1 MNYEGTTLQTEKA
14 LQHRVTVVTGSS
26 SGIGFETSLLFARN
40 KFHTYATM
48 RGLQK
53 VNELRKPTE
62 GEKLPVEIIQLNVIN
77 EGSASNAVE
86 LVLAEKGKI
95 DVLIDNDGYGLGGS
109 FEDLSID
116 EMTKQFET
124 NFYGLI

>member
-1 MNYEGTTLQTEKA
+1 
-14 LQHRVTVVTGSS
+14 
-26 SGIGFETSLLFARN
+26 
-40 KFHTYATM
+40 M

-116 EMTKQFET
+116 EMTK
-124 NFYGLI
+124 

>member
-1 MNYEGTTLQTEKA
+1 
-14 LQHRVTVVTGSS
+14 
-26 SGIGFETSLLFARN
+26 
-40 KFHTYATM
+40 M

-77 EGSASNAVE
+77 DGSTRNTVE

-116 EMTKQFET
+116 EMTK
-124 NFYGLI
+124 

>member
-1 MNYEGTTLQTEKA
+1 
-14 LQHRVTVVTGSS
+14 
-26 SGIGFETSLLFARN
+26 
-40 KFHTYATM
+40 M

-77 EGSASNAVE
+77 DGSTSNAVE

-116 EMTKQFET
+116 EMTK
-124 NFYGLI
+124 

>member
-1 MNYEGTTLQTEKA
+1 M
-14 LQHRVTVVTGSS
+14 
-26 SGIGFETSLLFARN
+26 
-40 KFHTYATM
+40 
-48 RGLQK
+48 QK

-62 GEKLPVEIIQLNVIN
+62 GEKPPVEIIQLNVIN
-77 EGSASNAVE
+77 EGSAGNAVE

-116 EMTKQFET
+116 EMTK
-124 NFYGLI
+124 

>member
-1 MNYEGTTLQTEKA
+1 
-14 LQHRVTVVTGSS
+14 
-26 SGIGFETSLLFARN
+26 
-40 KFHTYATM
+40 M
-48 RGLQK
+48 RGLLK

-62 GEKLPVEIIQLNVIN
+62 GEKPPVEIIQLNVIN
-77 EGSASNAVE
+77 DGSARNTVE

-116 EMTKQFET
+116 EMTK
-124 NFYGLI
+124 

>member
-1 MNYEGTTLQTEKA
+1 
-14 LQHRVTVVTGSS
+14 
-26 SGIGFETSLLFARN
+26 
-40 KFHTYATM
+40 M

-62 GEKLPVEIIQLNVIN
+62 GEKSPVEIIQLNVIN
-77 EGSASNAVE
+77 DGSASNAVE

-116 EMTKQFET
+116 EMTK
-124 NFYGLI
+124 

>member
-1 MNYEGTTLQTEKA
+1 
-14 LQHRVTVVTGSS
+14 
-26 SGIGFETSLLFARN
+26 
-40 KFHTYATM
+40 M

-62 GEKLPVEIIQLNVIN
+62 GEKLPVESIQLNVIN
-77 EGSASNAVE
+77 EGSARKAVE
-86 LVLAEKGKI
+86 LVLAEKGKV

-116 EMTKQFET
+116 EMTK
-124 NFYGLI
+124 

>member
-1 MNYEGTTLQTEKA
+1 ML
-14 LQHRVTVVTGSS
+14 
-26 SGIGFETSLLFARN
+26 
-40 KFHTYATM
+40 
-48 RGLQK
+48 GLQK

-77 EGSASNAVE
+77 DGSTRNTVE

-116 EMTKQFET
+116 EMTK
-124 NFYGLI
+124 

>member
-1 MNYEGTTLQTEKA
+1 
-14 LQHRVTVVTGSS
+14 
-26 SGIGFETSLLFARN
+26 LLFVRN

-62 GEKLPVEIIQLNVIN
+62 GEKPPVEIIQLNVIN
-77 EGSASNAVE
+77 DGSARNTVE

-116 EMTKQFET
+116 EMTK
-124 NFYGLI
+124 

>member
-1 MNYEGTTLQTEKA
+1 
-14 LQHRVTVVTGSS
+14 
-26 SGIGFETSLLFARN
+26 
-40 KFHTYATM
+40 M

-77 EGSASNAVE
+77 DGSARNTVE

-116 EMTKQFET
+116 EMTK
-124 NFYGLI
+124 